1 MKKADFNDKWDKNNY
16 LCNSDADIFVKEK
29 YLYYYTNSDV
39 ENIIEKWL
47 HIGNL
52 KNIIIIKK
60 NIVIK
65 DNYYSNFYK
74 IYRCSEIFKK
84 HILLSS
90 LVHAREPAGLNVNI
104 AFIDNLL
111 DEGNLMSDDIRNNIL
126 DKYVIHVIFIYN
138 PIGYEI
144 DNSSVYII
152 NNELHNIP
160 GIYYRK
166 NGNMKN
172 GNEQNILKIKK
183 LYEDVIKNYI
193 NNNNV
198 KIKISNQNNYGVDLN
213 RNFGK
218 FSSKLPKFFD
228 FLINQKCT
236 INNINNYGLNN
247 YEKFKVLY
255 FKYNVLS
262 QELSDH
268 LINHG
273 LWNLNYNN
281 DLLNDQYPGETSN
294 SEMETI
300 NFQNY
305 FTTYNFSCNISIH
318 SCGNVLLKPFI
329 YDIERCKINSLVP
342 FFSINN
348 DDYNMFINNCNK
360 NGIFN
365 VTNKNYKNIM
375 YKDNKIYYGNVLNP
389 ITSGHFGNMLEWTYI
404 NNLYRLELNEG
415 SNEFKT
421 FILEV
426 GNKKFGLYPKKKDMI
441 DIIYHSTKALIDLI
455 NGFNDNK

>member
-183 LYEDVIKNYI
+183 LY
-193 NNNNV
+193 
-198 KIKISNQNNYGVDLN
+198 
-213 RNFGK
+213 
-218 FSSKLPKFFD
+218 
-228 FLINQKCT
+228 
-236 INNINNYGLNN
+236 
-247 YEKFKVLY
+247 
-255 FKYNVLS
+255 
-262 QELSDH
+262 
-268 LINHG
+268 
-273 LWNLNYNN
+273 
-281 DLLNDQYPGETSN
+281 
-294 SEMETI
+294 
-300 NFQNY
+300 
-305 FTTYNFSCNISIH
+305 
-318 SCGNVLLKPFI
+318 
-329 YDIERCKINSLVP
+329 
-342 FFSINN
+342 
-348 DDYNMFINNCNK
+348 
-360 NGIFN
+360 
-365 VTNKNYKNIM
+365 
-375 YKDNKIYYGNVLNP
+375 
-389 ITSGHFGNMLEWTYI
+389 
-404 NNLYRLELNEG
+404 
-415 SNEFKT
+415 
-421 FILEV
+421 
-426 GNKKFGLYPKKKDMI
+426 
-441 DIIYHSTKALIDLI
+441 
-455 NGFNDNK
+455 

>member
-1 MKKADFNDKWDKNNY
+1 M
-16 LCNSDADIFVKEK
+16 
-29 YLYYYTNSDV
+29 
-39 ENIIEKWL
+39 ENFL
-47 HIGNL
+47 
-52 KNIIIIKK
+52 
-60 NIVIK
+60 
-65 DNYYSNFYK
+65 
-74 IYRCSEIFKK
+74 
-84 HILLSS
+84 
-90 LVHAREPAGLNVNI
+90 
-104 AFIDNLL
+104 
-111 DEGNLMSDDIRNNIL
+111 
-126 DKYVIHVIFIYN
+126 
-138 PIGYEI
+138 
-144 DNSSVYII
+144 
-152 NNELHNIP
+152 
-160 GIYYRK
+160 
-166 NGNMKN
+166 
-172 GNEQNILKIKK
+172 QNC
-183 LYEDVIKNYI
+183 
-193 NNNNV
+193 
-198 KIKISNQNNYGVDLN
+198 QN
-213 RNFGK
+213 
-218 FSSKLPKFFD
+218 
-228 FLINQKCT
+228 FLINQKCK
-236 INNINNYGLNN
+236 INYINNYGLNN